1 MRIGLI
7 APPWIAVPP
16 PAYGGTEAVVDNLA
30 RGLASRGHDVRLFTV
45 GDSTCPVPRA
55 HLYPHPLAV
64 MGGGEQEA
72 AHVLAAY
79 DELADAD
86 VIHDH
91 TAVGPLIAAGAPT
104 ALPPV
109 VTTAHGPFDAMRLR
123 TFARIAESTS
133 IVAISRAQRRY
144 ARDVPISAVI
154 HHGIDLDV
162 YTEGPGDGGYL
173 LFVGRMSEDKG
184 VHRAVRVAKRAGRML
199 VIATKIREPEEHRYY
214 EERVLPLLGPDDPRP
229 IEAPLDQR
237 VELMRHADALL
248 NPICWPEPF
257 GLVMAEALAC
267 GTPVLAFPHGA
278 APEIVDHGT
287 TGYLCADEDEMVAA
301 LDRLPRIR
309 RAACRH
315 AAVSRFAAERM
326 ARDHEN
332 LYQRVAAVASWT
344 QRDQNAGLPSA
355 RA

>member
-7 APPWIAVPP
+7 APPWIPVPP

-30 RGLASRGHDVRLFTV
+30 RGLADRGHDVRLFTV

-55 HLYPHPLAV
+55 HLYPNPVAV

-79 DELADAD
+79 DELADVD

-91 TAVGPLIAAGAPT
+91 TALGPLLAWSPT
-104 ALPPV
+104 PLPPV
-109 VTTAHGPFDAMRLR
+109 VTTAHGPFDAMRRR
-123 TFARIAESTS
+123 TFARIAETTS
-133 IVAISRAQRRY
+133 IVAISHAQRSY
-144 ARDVPISAVI
+144 ARDIPISAVI

-162 YTEGPGDGGYL
+162 YTEGRGGGGYL
-173 LFVGRMSEDKG
+173 LFVGRMAEDKG
-184 VHRAVRVAKRAGRML
+184 VHRAVRIAKRAGRML
-199 VIATKIREPEEHRYY
+199 VIATKIREPEERRYY

-229 IEAPLDQR
+229 VEAPLAQR

-257 GLVMAEALAC
+257 GLVMAESLAC

-278 APEIVDHGT
+278 APEIVQDGT
-287 TGYLCADEDEMVAA
+287 TGFLCADEDEMVAA
-301 LDRLPRIR
+301 LDRLPEIH
-309 RAACRH
+309 RAACRD
-315 AAVSRFAAERM
+315 AAVTRFAAERM
-326 ARDHEN
+326 ARDHET
-332 LYQRVAAVASWT
+332 LYRRVVAMASWP
-344 QRDQNAGLPSA
+344 QRDQNADMPSA
-355 RA
+355 